1 MGKWLNKS
9 PRTGPENFKTYK
21 QRGEWVELLFMTRAA
36 KLGFRVSKPW
46 GDSSRYD
53 VCIEQEGRFKRV
65 QVKCTDRWTGS
76 AYSCGLVA
84 AHQHAYTTKQI
95 DYFAIYLVPD
105 DVWYIFPAKRLIGQ
119 TAVILTPHH
128 EGHQHGRYKEAWD
141 LLDSRKHVATRSS
154 ENPTQPAKTRNRPR
168 RKIDRADSPS
178 S

>member
-1 MGKWLNKS
+1 MGKYLDKS
-9 PRTGPENFKTYK
+9 PRTGPEYFTTYK

-36 KLGFRVSKPW
+36 KRGFGVSKPW

-53 VCIEQEGRFKRV
+53 VILEQNGRFIRV

-76 AYSCGLVA
+76 AYSCILYA

-105 DVWYIFPAKRLIGQ
+105 DIWYIFPAKKLMGQ
-119 TAVILTPHH
+119 SAVILTPHRH
-128 EGHQHGRYKEAWD
+128 GHKHGRYKEAWD
-141 LLDSRKHVATRSS
+141 LLESRK
-154 ENPTQPAKTRNRPR
+154 PTKGAAHFPMPLSKTKFRPR
-168 RKIDRADSPS
+168 RKIAPTASLS